1 MNENNNVVLEMNNHL
16 QNILNYLNADKNN
29 ETKNNI
35 RTQVK
40 ILKEQMNEIKNI
52 DYKLVKLIS
61 DNIYL
66 LNLTNDFSEETELIS
81 NEYYAFQFLLEKL
94 IKGGMN

>member
-1 MNENNNVVLEMNNHL
+1 MYEMNNIVLEMNNHL